1 MRKTDE
7 RKILRTIRNAVAGDG
22 LAQNVFCSTFKQ
34 MFDIFFTTKQREM
47 IIAVGRST
55 CLSLNKC
62 IQVPKGRT
70 ISCAILKKRCIFA
83 MFLRA
88 KNSSPKALIGTILFP
103 VCYLVSFFETA
114 NADKQ
119 LFISV
124 FSGLPQTTRKPL
136 RRGFFISG
144 RRG

>member
-1 MRKTDE
+1 
-7 RKILRTIRNAVAGDG
+7 
-22 LAQNVFCSTFKQ
+22 
-34 MFDIFFTTKQREM
+34 M

-70 ISCAILKKRCIFA
+70 ISCVILRKRCIFA

-103 VCYLVSFFETA
+103 VCYFVRFLKTENT
-114 NADKQ
+114 DKQ
-119 LFISV
+119 LFISM
-124 FSGLPQTTRKPL
+124 FSGLPQTTQKPL
-136 RRGFFISG
+136 TEGLFFML
-144 RRG
+144 